1 MNAGTVDSS
10 TDSRG
15 RVAERTRWRL
25 VASTLRATAWCA
37 CVLLASAPASA
48 QGTSAIAG
56 VVRDTSDALLP
67 GVTVDTSCCRCW
79 KLDLESIE
87 HVWQRLVGD
96 SVWREQGLPTS
107 HDGKRP
113 FRQQSGCAGISTFTA
128 VDD

>member
-1 MNAGTVDSS
+1 MPVQSTVPPTAVGALQSG
-10 TDSRG
+10 RG
-15 RVAERTRWRL
+15 GASLLRHSAPPHGAHVCSWRPH
-25 VASTLRATAWCA
+25 LRAHR
-37 CVLLASAPASA
+37 
-48 QGTSAIAG
+48 TSAIAG

-67 GVTVDTSCCRCW
+67 GVTVDASCCRCW

-113 FRQQSGCAGISTFTA
+113 FRQQSRCAGISTFTA